1 MTAKLTHKL
10 NNECWAILPDYH
22 RALASQLEAYE
33 DDILGPYEPPQ
44 PAQVDGVAIVHI
56 HGAVGKMLTSLE
68 RAFGMTDY
76 DEIAA
81 QLADAD
87 ANPNVNSILLHI
99 DSPGGTITGLPELAA
114 KIRAVSK
121 PVVAYTEG
129 TAASAAYW
137 IASQA
142 DNVILSESAEVGSIG
157 VYVALLDQSAA
168 LEDAGYKINAI
179 SAGENKLDYADFKP
193 LSDEARERLQANVTK
208 WHDRFKADINIKRDV
223 PESSMTGQVYE
234 GLEGIEAGVAD
245 AVVNDLNDVISLMV
259 NL

>member
-1 MTAKLTHKL
+1 
-10 NNECWAILPDYH
+10 
-22 RALASQLEAYE
+22 
-33 DDILGPYEPPQ
+33 
-44 PAQVDGVAIVHI
+44 
-56 HGAVGKMLTSLE
+56 LE

-114 KIRAVSK
+114 KIREVSK

-137 IASQA
+137 VASQA
-142 DNVILSESAEVGSIG
+142 DNVLLSESAEVGSIG

-168 LEDAGYKINAI
+168 LE
-179 SAGENKLDYADFKP
+179 
-193 LSDEARERLQANVTK
+193 ERLQANVTK
-208 WHDRFKADINIKRDV
+208 WHDRFKADVNIKRDV
-223 PESSMTGQVYE
+223 PESSMTGQTYE
-234 GLEGIEAGVAD
+234 GLEAIEAGLAD